1 MPPAADPDFDA
12 LLGGSPTTSEMESA
26 PAPLAPASSSSD
38 GSIPDPDF
46 AALLSSAGP
55 STHAPAP
62 SRAPAKPHIQTRF
75 QMAASP
81 SVPNEPEPSWS
92 DVGSQA
98 LHNAIPSALGVGQS
112 LLDAVAHPIKTAENV
127 GQVGAGVLSQA
138 QGALGVQQDPAQKT
152 KTEAL
157 AKALEDH
164 YSQTYGSVKGFK
176 KAVATDPA
184 SVAMD
189 ASTLLGGA
197 GAAADAAGLAKT
209 AGVLSKV
216 GSAVDPVANAVRVAS
231 APAKLVSNP
240 VTRAIQGVT
249 TNVPTSLLKV
259 AKEAGETTD
268 PALRDAFLRHY
279 NGQGSAGEYLQTA
292 QKALAQVKQEA
303 SDKYL
308 TGKSALA
315 DTPVDF
321 AGTYGAL
328 DDADKELGMGAAAG
342 FPAAKKAVADARDLL
357 DSVSTNPDPT
367 ARNIVNA
374 DALKQQIW
382 DLRDSMSNNKAQQY
396 LGKVYNAVKGDIS
409 KTDPG
414 YQNLMESYQ
423 DGLNN
428 ITDITKTFGLGRNP
442 AASGV
447 LAKGLRALKKQS
459 GDDILTQLSKAEPT
473 LPYMMA
479 GSALS
484 PWTAGGARNALEAG
498 VTFPWAIAM
507 HNPAPL
513 IAQAVVQSPK
523 AAGALNYAS
532 GAVKRVGTKAA
543 SSPLAKGAYYA
554 GRADE
559 EPASD
564 QPAPAAPAVP
574 SDATGIFG
582 KMLHLESRNKQ
593 FDKDGNVIVSPKGAI
608 GAAQIMPRTGPE
620 AAKLAGLP
628 WDPNRLA
635 TDPDYNRALGQ
646 AYHAHLSQLFGDPIK
661 GAAAYNAGPGAF
673 RAALASAEQ
682 AGEPWLKYLPTETQN
697 YVQSLQTAAATGG
710 RITRAMGGKTER
722 PTHEQLVERLMK
734 LARAAKKA
742 ANEATEPLLKASD
755 NTVVRALAVAQRA
768 I

>member
-1 MPPAADPDFDA
+1 MSDNPNIATLGELESTAQAPTSSAETGPNPNIASADDLDAALSGTA
-12 LLGGSPTTSEMESA
+12 QRETSRAA
-26 PAPLAPASSSSD
+26 PAPHTASK
-38 GSIPDPDF
+38 
-46 AALLSSAGP
+46 LP
-55 STHAPAP
+55 S
-62 SRAPAKPHIQTRF
+62 QTRF
-75 QMAASP
+75 QASAAPSP
-81 SVPNEPEPSWS
+81 ANEPEPSWGE
-92 DVGSQA
+92 VGSQA

-112 LLDAVAHPIKTAENV
+112 LLDAVAHPIQTAQNI
-127 GQVGAGVLSQA
+127 GQVGAGSLSQA
-138 QGALGVQQDPAQKT
+138 QGALGVQQDPVQKA

-189 ASTLLGGA
+189 ASTVLGGA

-216 GSAVDPVANAVRVAS
+216 GSAVDPVANAVRAAS
-231 APAKLVSNP
+231 APAKLISNP

-268 PALRDAFLRHY
+268 PALRDAFVRHY

-292 QKALAQVKQEA
+292 QKALAQVKQDA

-308 TGKSALA
+308 AGKSTLA

-321 AGTYGAL
+321 TGTYGAL
-328 DDADKELGMGAAAG
+328 NDADKELGMGAAAG
-342 FPAAKKAVADARDLL
+342 FPAAKKAVSDARDLL
-357 DSVSTNPDPT
+357 DSVSTNPDPA

-428 ITDITKTFGLGRNP
+428 ITDITKTFGLGRSP

-513 IAQAVVQSPK
+513 VAQAVVQSPK
-523 AAGALNYAS
+523 VAGALNYAS
-532 GAVKRVGTKAA
+532 GAINRVGTKAA
-543 SSPLAKGAYYA
+543 ASPLAKGAYYA
-554 GRADE
+554 GRANE

-564 QPAPAAPAVP
+564 QSAPAVP
-574 SDATGIFG
+574 SDANGIFG
-582 KMLHLESRNKQ
+582 KMLHLESGNKQ

-608 GAAQIMPRTGPE
+608 GAAQIMPGTGPE

-646 AYHAHLSQLFGDPIK
+646 AYHAHLSQMFGDPLK
-661 GAAAYNAGPGAF
+661 GAAAYNAGPGALK
-673 RAALASAEQ
+673 AALANAEQ
-682 AGEPWLKYLPTETQN
+682 AGEPWLKYLPEETRN
-697 YVQSLQTAAATGG
+697 YVQSLQATAATGG
-710 RITRAMGGKTER
+710 RITRAEGGKAAR
-722 PTHEQLVERLMK
+722 PTHERLVERLMK
-734 LARAAKKA
+734 LAKAAKRAANKT
-742 ANEATEPLLKASD
+742 TEPLLKASD
-755 NTVVRALAVAQRA
+755 NAVVKALAVAQRA